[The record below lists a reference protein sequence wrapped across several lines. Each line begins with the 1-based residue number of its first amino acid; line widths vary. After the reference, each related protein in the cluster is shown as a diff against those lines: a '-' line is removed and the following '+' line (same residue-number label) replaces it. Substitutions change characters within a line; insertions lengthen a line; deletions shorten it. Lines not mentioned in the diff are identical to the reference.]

1 MARVGSV
8 EPDNNSL
15 SNLGKGALIVTA
27 EESPIEPERPIIDPH
42 LHLWEILPAPGSPQL
57 PQVFL
62 LPELLQTLEASGH
75 KVTHTVFVECH
86 QMYRHDGPEELQPVG
101 ETEFANGAAAM
112 AASGKYGPCLVS
124 HRIVSSAN
132 LLLGDAVRSVLEAHA
147 ARAGERFRGI
157 RMPLAYSEAD
167 MFGFPC
173 DPSLKGIMLD
183 PRFREGAQVLAD
195 MDLSLDVWC
204 LHTQLDELV
213 DLADALPELTII
225 LDHVGTPESQGVW
238 AGREADARAD
248 WAAKIAELARRP
260 NVLVKLGGLGMDI
273 GAQVGANNVLSPS
286 AELAERWRPYIEPCI
301 EAFTPTRAMFESNF
315 PPDNAAG
322 SYGATWNAF
331 KIIAANCSG
340 EEKDRL
346 FRRTAASTYRIALD

>member
-1 MARVGSV
+1 M
-8 EPDNNSL
+8 
-15 SNLGKGALIVTA
+15 TA
-27 EESPIEPERPIIDPH
+27 EEPPIEPDRPIIDPH

-57 PQVFL
+57 PQTFL
-62 LPELLQTLEASGH
+62 LPQLLQMLEASGH
-75 KVTHTVFVECH
+75 NVTHTVFVECH
-86 QMYRHDGPEELQPVG
+86 QMYRQDGPEELRPVG

-112 AASGKYGPCLVS
+112 AASGKYGPCLVA

-132 LLLGDAVRSVLEAHA
+132 LLLGDGVRPVLEAHA
-147 ARAGERFRGI
+147 SRAGERFRGI
-157 RMPLAYSEAD
+157 RMALAYSEAD

-183 PRFREGAQVLAD
+183 PRFHEGARALAD

-204 LHTQLDELV
+204 LHTQLGELAS
-213 DLADALPELTII
+213 LADALPGLTII

-238 AGREADARAD
+238 AGREAEARAE
-248 WAAKIAELARRP
+248 WAPRIAELARRP

-286 AELAERWRPYIEPCI
+286 EALAERWRPCIETCI
-301 EAFTPTRAMFESNF
+301 EAFTPARAMFESNF

-331 KIIAANCSG
+331 KRIAANCSDQ
-340 EEKDRL
+340 EKDQL
-346 FRRTAASTYRIALD
+346 FRRTAARSYRIALD

>member
-1 MARVGSV
+1 MAD
-8 EPDNNSL
+8 E
-15 SNLGKGALIVTA
+15 T
-27 EESPIEPERPIIDPH
+27 PIEPDRPIIDPH

-57 PQVFL
+57 PHVFL
-62 LPELLQTLEASGH
+62 LPQVLQTLEASGH
-75 KVTHTVFVECH
+75 NVTHTVFVECH
-86 QMYRHDGPEELQPVG
+86 QMYRQDGPEELWPVG

-112 AASGKYGPCLVS
+112 AASGKYGPCRVS

-132 LLLGDAVRSVLEAHA
+132 LLLGDGVKPVLEAHA

-157 RMPLAYSEAD
+157 RMPLAYSDAE

-173 DPSLKGIMLD
+173 DPSLKGLMAD
-183 PRFREGAQVLAD
+183 PRFRQGAQVLAD

-204 LHTQLDELV
+204 LHTQLDELAE
-213 DLADALPELTII
+213 LADALPGLAIV

-238 AGREADARAD
+238 AGREAEARAD
-248 WAAKIAELARRP
+248 WAARIRELALRP

-273 GAQVGANNVLSPS
+273 GAQVGTNTELSS
-286 AELAERWRPYIEPCI
+286 SEELAERWRPYIETCI
-301 EAFTPTRAMFESNF
+301 EAFTPARAMFESNF

-331 KIIAANCSG
+331 KRIAASFS
-340 EEKDRL
+340 EQEKDRL
-346 FRRTAASTYRIALD
+346 FRRTAAETYRIALD